1 VSGDWLLRTE
11 GLTCDFGG
19 LRAVNAV
26 SLTVA
31 SGTVHSLIGP
41 NAAGKT
47 TCFNLISGEI
57 PPTAGRVYFRGQDIT
72 GLPSHRIPHAGIAR
86 CFQRTNIFPKLTVF
100 ENVWV
105 AAFARS
111 TPPARGFVRRVRDF
125 GGIGDKVREI
135 IAEVGLEEKLSERAE
150 TLSHGQQRAL
160 EVAIALAGSPT
171 LLLLDEPTQGLAPEA
186 TGRMTHLIQRLAG
199 RYTILLIEHKMH
211 VVMSISQR
219 ISVMHFGQI
228 IAEGGP
234 DEIRRNDAVQKAY
247 LGVRR

>member
-1 VSGDWLLRTE
+1 MSGDALLRTE

-26 SLTVA
+26 SLAVA

-47 TCFNLISGEI
+47 TLFNLISGEI
-57 PPTAGRVYFRGQDIT
+57 PPTAGRVYFKGGDVT
-72 GLPSHRIPHAGIAR
+72 GLPSHRIPHVGIAR

-111 TPPARGFVRRVRDF
+111 SPPALGFLRRVRDF
-125 GGIGDKVREI
+125 GGVCDRVREI
-135 IAEVGLEEKLSERAE
+135 VAEVGLEEKLSERAE

-186 TGRMTHLIQRLAG
+186 TLRMTQLIQRLAG
-199 RYTILLIEHKMH
+199 RYTIFLIEHKMH
-211 VVMSISQR
+211 VVMSISHR
-219 ISVMHFGQI
+219 ISVIHFGQI

-234 DEIRRNDAVQKAY
+234 DEIRHNEAVQKAY
-247 LGVRR
+247 LGGRR